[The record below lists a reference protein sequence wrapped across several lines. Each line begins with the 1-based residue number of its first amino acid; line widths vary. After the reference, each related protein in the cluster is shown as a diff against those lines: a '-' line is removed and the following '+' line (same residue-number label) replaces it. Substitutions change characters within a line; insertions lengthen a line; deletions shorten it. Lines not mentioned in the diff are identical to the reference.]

1 MFEMNHFKS
10 IDELVKFFPTEQSC
24 IDFWRGRDGVI
35 MSCLRTIQ
43 TQRFINARETDT
55 SARIREVFQRPDK
68 HDLRE
73 HESVAEEMDVGLLYR
88 HKR

>member
-1 MFEMNHFKS
+1 M
-10 IDELVKFFPTEQSC
+10 
-24 IDFWRGRDGVI
+24 I

-43 TQRFINARETDT
+43 TQRFINAKEP
-55 SARIREVFQRPDK
+55 IQVQEYGEVFQRPDK

-73 HESVAEEMDVGLLYR
+73 HESVVEEMDVGLLYR